1 MHARVA
7 CEQKGE
13 AFGLVVISES
23 DNQPLLV
30 HRILPTDNFSLQNG
44 TWQKFEDVVQSR
56 TSESVGRDD
65 G

>member
-1 MHARVA
+1 M
-7 CEQKGE
+7 
-13 AFGLVVISES
+13 VISES

-44 TWQKFEDVVQSR
+44 TLRKFEVVVQSR
-56 TSESVGRDD
+56 TNESVRRDD